1 MSHPSPVN
9 ILALD
14 TAYGLVSACLR
25 LGNEIHLAGEDA
37 GQPRSIN
44 LAATLAE
51 LLHKADAQWP
61 DLDAFAF
68 GCGPGSFT
76 GLRIGAA
83 TLAGLNSGLGRP
95 ILHISS
101 LAITAA
107 QAGSNAVVS
116 VIEDA
121 RAGEA
126 FYAAYQAGHVNE
138 PNRCLTWEEVAAL
151 PPGTFVSQS
160 DPAIALPDW
169 QRLPMTLSR
178 SQALARVL
186 DSNMTPDT
194 DWQALPRYPQL
205 AYLQVSQAERNAHA

>member
-1 MSHPSPVN
+1 MFPPSPLN

-14 TAYGLVSACLR
+14 TACGLVAACLR
-25 LGNEIHLAGEDA
+25 LGDDMHLVREDA
-37 GQPRSIN
+37 GQPRSVN
-44 LAATLAE
+44 LAATLAK
-51 LLHKADAQWP
+51 LLQKADAQWP

-107 QAGSNAVVS
+107 QAGSDAVVS

-126 FYAAYQAGHVNE
+126 FCAAYQTGHAIE
-138 PNRCLTWEEVAAL
+138 PDRCLSWQEVAAL
-151 PPGTFVSQS
+151 PSGAFVSQG

-169 QRLPMTLSR
+169 QRLPLTLSR

-186 DSNMTPDT
+186 DSTITPDT
-194 DWQALPRYPQL
+194 DWQAMPRYPQP
-205 AYLQVSQAERNAHA
+205 AYLQASQAEKNAHV